1 MKSICLLAIL
11 MIEIILKTRIEI
23 CIIKYIFSKIYN
35 TFGKNVSY
43 IYVYIHNNVFHL
55 RLDETSF

>member
-1 MKSICLLAIL
+1 

-23 CIIKYIFSKIYN
+23 CIIQYIFSKIYN